1 MKKVGIIPNLLKDRD
16 LCTTRQ
22 VVSWLK
28 EKKYEI
34 YITKHIANLLGE
46 VQMGCSEER
55 LFKQCDVIMAIGGD
69 GTLLGVAQKACMQNV
84 PIIGVNLG
92 RLGFLADVETTE
104 IDACL
109 EKFMQGDYKI
119 EERMML
125 RARVIDPKGEE
136 HSFYALNDVN
146 VTRGSSSRLTE
157 FEIKVNDEVLDVY
170 PADGVIIATPT
181 GSTAYNLSA
190 GGPMVMPCAKSIIL
204 TPICPHTI
212 YSRSMIMSD
221 MDKVRI
227 QTHNYDGTQM
237 ELAIDGQMKLYIT
250 PGHIIEVEKSPYVT
264 KLVKLSDLHF
274 FEILRNKIVERR
286 K

>member
-1 MKKVGIIPNLLKDRD
+1 MKKVGIVPNLLKDRD
-16 LCTTRQ
+16 LCITKE

-28 EKKYEI
+28 QHDYEI
-34 YITKHIANLLGE
+34 YITRHIANLLE
-46 VQMGCSEER
+46 DVQMGCSEEK
-55 LFKQCDVIMAIGGD
+55 LYKKCEVIITIGGD
-69 GTLLGVAQKACMQNV
+69 GTLLGVAQKACLHEI
-84 PIIGVNLG
+84 PIIGINLG

-104 IDACL
+104 LTTLL
-109 EKFMQGDYKI
+109 EKFMQGEYTI

-125 RARVIDPKGEE
+125 KARVIDPKGEE
-136 HSFYALNDVN
+136 HIFYALNDVN
-146 VTRGSSSRLTE
+146 ITRGSSSRLTE
-157 FEIKVNDEVLDVY
+157 FETRVNDEFLDVY
-170 PADGVIIATPT
+170 PADGIIVATPT

-237 ELAIDGQMKLYIT
+237 ELSIDGQTKMYIT
-250 PGHIIEVEKSPYVT
+250 PNHIIEVAKSPYVT
-264 KLVKLSDLHF
+264 QLVKLSDLHF
-274 FEILRNKIVERR
+274 FEILRKKIVERR